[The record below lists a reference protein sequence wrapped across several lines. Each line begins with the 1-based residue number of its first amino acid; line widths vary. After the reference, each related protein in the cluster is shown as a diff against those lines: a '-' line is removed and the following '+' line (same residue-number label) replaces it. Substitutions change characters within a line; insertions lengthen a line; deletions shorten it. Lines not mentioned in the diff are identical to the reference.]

1 MFGIGGL
8 LFKWNAHN
16 NGDEVYY
23 FAGLYSVGAL
33 CFLIEGFDDIGATKI
48 WIYHIMALLV
58 GLGSAGG
65 NFAFSHG
72 LRRGPAGLSAAFAKA
87 NIVIVIL
94 ISALYYGE
102 VLGPIEFLGISSF
115 LAAMVVVNLNL
126 GKNRRPA
133 NRTWFLIMLICMLL
147 LAFRNGGLKV
157 ANELDLSSPV
167 ILALAYG
174 YCALFFMLSL
184 IRKNK
189 NPWSGKVTKA
199 KVMAVGGFT
208 GTVSYAGLYFY
219 VKALE
224 SGPGSI
230 VVTIFSLD
238 MFFLLL
244 MSYLL
249 FGERL
254 DCKQKLGFLLS
265 AAGFILIGIG

>member
-1 MFGIGGL
+1 MEGYDDFGEAKNI
-8 LFKWNAHN
+8 A
-16 NGDEVYY
+16 
-23 FAGLYSVGAL
+23 
-33 CFLIEGFDDIGATKI
+33 
-48 WIYHIMALLV
+48 YHIMAMLV

-102 VLGPIEFLGISSF
+102 VLGPLEFFGISSF

-133 NRTWFLIMLICMLL
+133 NRTWFLIMLVCMVLI
-147 LAFRNGGLKV
+147 AFRNGGLKV
-157 ANELDLSSPV
+157 ANEMDLSSPV

-174 YCALFFMLSL
+174 YCVLFFMMGI

-189 NPWSGKVTKA
+189 NPWSGKVSKA

-244 MSYLL
+244 MSYLF

-254 DCKQKLGFLLS
+254 NFNQKLGFLLS